1 MDVGGN
7 HLNKNPEQELSWMND
22 SPNSNTNA
30 DDAASAASEAAA
42 RETAARLPVV
52 LQVLPSLDVGG
63 GGVERSAI
71 DVAEALVLAGKTA
84 IVASSG
90 GRQVVELERRGA
102 RHVELPLASKNPLII
117 LRNIAR
123 LTELIAREQVELVHA
138 RSRAPA
144 WSARAAA
151 RAAGLPFVTTFHG
164 TYNFG
169 SGTFGALKKRY
180 NAVMADGDLVI
191 ANSRFITAHMKEN
204 YGVPDARI
212 RTIPRGIDTA
222 RFDAE
227 GFNPNRMIDVSTRWR
242 LTDGN
247 AVVML
252 PGRLT
257 RWKGQFLFIEALA
270 RLKARRG
277 AGEFRVTGLL
287 VGSDQGREAYR
298 RELEEQIS
306 EKGLGG
312 NVQIVGHCED
322 MPAAY
327 MLSDVVASASTD
339 PEAFGRVIAEAQAM
353 GRPVV
358 VADHGG
364 ATEQVLVGETG
375 WLFTPGDPETFADAL
390 ESALTLDTAKRAALA
405 TRAAVHVRENF
416 SKAGMCADT
425 LRVYAAL
432 HETPTR

>member
-1 MDVGGN
+1 
-7 HLNKNPEQELSWMND
+7 MND
-22 SPNSNTNA
+22 APETSTPEP
-30 DDAASAASEAAA
+30 DAASDAAA
-42 RETAARLPVV
+42 RATAARLPVV

-84 IVASSG
+84 IVASAG

-102 RHVELPLASKNPLII
+102 RHIELPLASKNPLVIR
-117 LRNIAR
+117 RNIAR
-123 LTELIAREQVELVHA
+123 LSELIAAEGVELVHA

-169 SGTFGALKKRY
+169 TGSLGALKKRY
-180 NAVMADGDLVI
+180 NAVMADGDIVI
-191 ANSRFITAHMKEN
+191 ANSQFITAHIKAH
-204 YGVPDARI
+204 YDVPEDRI
-212 RTIPRGIDTA
+212 RTVPRGIDTA

-227 GFNPNRMIDVSTRWR
+227 GFNPNRMVDLANRWR
-242 LTDGN
+242 LDDGN

-257 RWKGQFLFIEALA
+257 RWKGQLLFIEALA
-270 RLKARRG
+270 RLRARIG
-277 AGEFRVTGLL
+277 DDGFRVTGLL
-287 VGSDQGREAYR
+287 VGSDQGREGYR
-298 RELEEQIS
+298 RELEAQIA

-312 NVQIVGHCED
+312 NVQIVGHCDD

-327 MLSDVVASASTD
+327 MLSDVVVSASTD
-339 PEAFGRVIAEAQAM
+339 PEAFGRVIAEAQGM

-364 ATEQVLVGETG
+364 ATEQVIDGETG
-375 WLFTPGDPETFADAL
+375 WLFGPGDPDGFADAL
-390 ESALTLDTAKRAALA
+390 ETALALDADRRETLALRAAE
-405 TRAAVHVRENF
+405 HVRANF
-416 SKAGMCADT
+416 SKAGMCAAT
-425 LRVYAAL
+425 LRIYAAL
-432 HETPTR
+432 FETRGA

>member
-1 MDVGGN
+1 
-7 HLNKNPEQELSWMND
+7 MND
-22 SPNSNTNA
+22 GPDSNTLA

-90 GRQVVELERRGA
+90 GRQVAELERRGV

-117 LRNIAR
+117 RRNIAR
-123 LTELIAREQVELVHA
+123 LTELIAREHVELVHA

-180 NAVMADGDLVI
+180 NAVMADGDMVI
-191 ANSRFITAHMKEN
+191 ANSQFITAHIKEH
-204 YGVPDARI
+204 YAVPGARI

-227 GFNPNRMIDVSTRWR
+227 GFNPNRMVDVSTRWR
-242 LTDGN
+242 LDDEN
-247 AVVML
+247 AVVTL

-257 RWKGQFLFIEALA
+257 RWKGQLLFIEALA

-277 AGEFRVTGLL
+277 ADGFRITGLL

-327 MLSDVVASASTD
+327 MLSDVVVSASTD

-364 ATEQVLVGETG
+364 ATEQVLAGETG

-390 ESALTLDTAKRAALA
+390 ESALTLDTEKRETLA
-405 TRAAVHVRENF
+405 VRAAVHVRENF

-432 HETPTR
+432 HETPDRARAR

>member
-1 MDVGGN
+1 
-7 HLNKNPEQELSWMND
+7 MND
-22 SPNSNTNA
+22 VADPNTA
-30 DDAASAASEAAA
+30 PAAPASGPAPSGPAESDTAQSD
-42 RETAARLPVV
+42 TAARLPTV

-90 GRQVVELERRGA
+90 GRQVHELERKGV
-102 RHVELPLASKNPLII
+102 RHVTLPLASKNPLVMR
-117 LRNIAR
+117 RNVAR
-123 LTELIAREQVELVHA
+123 LAELIAVEKVELVHA

-144 WSARAAA
+144 WSARAAV

-169 SGTFGALKKRY
+169 TGAAGALKKRY
-180 NAVMADGDLVI
+180 NAVMADGDVVI
-191 ANSRFITAHMKEN
+191 ANSGFIAGHVREH
-204 YGVPDARI
+204 YAVPDERI
-212 RTIPRGIDTA
+212 RVVPRGVDTA

-227 GFNPNRMIDVSTRWR
+227 GFNPNRMIELSTRWR
-242 LTDGN
+242 LADEN

-257 RWKGQFLFIEALA
+257 RWKGQLLFIEALA

-277 AGEFRVTGLL
+277 AENFGVTGIL

-298 RELEEQIS
+298 RELEDTIS
-306 EKGLGG
+306 NKGLGADI
-312 NVQIVGHCED
+312 QIVGHCDD

-327 MLSDVVASASTD
+327 MLSDVVVSASTD

-364 ATEQVLVGETG
+364 AAEQVLAGETG
-375 WLFTPGDPETFADAL
+375 WRFAPGDPQAMADAL
-390 ESALTLDTAKRAALA
+390 ETALVLDAGGRAALA
-405 TRAAVHVRENF
+405 ERAAAHARGKY
-416 SKAGMCADT
+416 SKAGMCAAT
-425 LRVYAAL
+425 LRIYAEVRAG
-432 HETPTR
+432 RAR

>member
-1 MDVGGN
+1 
-7 HLNKNPEQELSWMND
+7 MND
-22 SPNSNTNA
+22 GPDSNTKA
-30 DDAASAASEAAA
+30 DDAASAARAATRDAAA

-90 GRQVVELERRGA
+90 GRQVVELERRGV

-117 LRNIAR
+117 RRNIAR
-123 LTELIAREQVELVHA
+123 LAELIEREQVELVHA

-169 SGTFGALKKRY
+169 GGTFGALKKRY

-191 ANSRFITAHMKEN
+191 ANSRFIAAHMKAN
-204 YGVPDARI
+204 YAVPDARI

-227 GFNPNRMIDVSTRWR
+227 GFNPNRMIEVATRWR
-242 LTDGN
+242 MSDEN
-247 AVVML
+247 AVVLL

-257 RWKGQFLFIEALA
+257 RWKGQLLFIEALA

-277 AGEFRVTGLL
+277 ADGFRITGLL

-312 NVQIVGHCED
+312 DVQIVGHCED

-327 MLSDVVASASTD
+327 MLSDVVVSASTD

-364 ATEQVLVGETG
+364 ATEQVLAGETG

-390 ESALTLDTAKRAALA
+390 EEALTLNVEQRETLAVRASA
-405 TRAAVHVRENF
+405 HVRENY

-432 HETPTR
+432 HEPRAR

>member
-1 MDVGGN
+1 
-7 HLNKNPEQELSWMND
+7 MND
-22 SPNSNTNA
+22 APETSTK
-30 DDAASAASEAAA
+30 DDDVASEAAA
-42 RETAARLPVV
+42 RATAARLPVV

-84 IVASSG
+84 IVASAG

-102 RHVELPLASKNPLII
+102 RHIEMPLASKNPLVMR
-117 LRNIAR
+117 RNIAR
-123 LTELIAREQVELVHA
+123 LADLIEQEGIELVHA

-151 RAAGLPFVTTFHG
+151 RSAGLPFVTTFHG

-169 SGTFGALKKRY
+169 GGTLGALKKRY

-191 ANSRFITAHMKEN
+191 ANSRFIAEHVREH
-204 YGVPDARI
+204 YAVPDARI
-212 RTIPRGIDTA
+212 RTVPRGIDTA

-227 GFNPNRMIDVSTRWR
+227 GFNPSRMVDLATRWR
-242 LTDGN
+242 LDDGN
-247 AVVML
+247 AVVIL

-257 RWKGQFLFIEALA
+257 RWKGQLLFIEALA

-277 AGEFRVTGLL
+277 ADGFGVTGLL

-298 RELEEQIS
+298 RELEAQIS
-306 EKGLGG
+306 ENGLGG
-312 NVQIVGHCED
+312 NVQIVGHCDD

-327 MLSDVVASASTD
+327 MLSDVVVSASTD
-339 PEAFGRVIAEAQAM
+339 PEAFGRVIAEAQGM

-364 ATEQVLVGETG
+364 ATEQVLAGETG
-375 WLFTPGDPETFADAL
+375 WLFAPGDPETFADAL
-390 ESALTLDTAKRAALA
+390 ETALTLTVEQREALALRAAA
-405 TRAAVHVRENF
+405 HVRDNF
-416 SKAGMCADT
+416 SKAGMCAAT

-432 HETPTR
+432 HESRPEANRAPAQ

>member
-1 MDVGGN
+1 
-7 HLNKNPEQELSWMND
+7 MND
-22 SPNSNTNA
+22 APEISTTEQA
-30 DDAASAASEAAA
+30 AASAAAA
-42 RETAARLPVV
+42 RATAARLPVV

-90 GRQVVELERRGA
+90 GRQVVELERRGV

-117 LRNIAR
+117 RRNIAR
-123 LTELIAREQVELVHA
+123 LAELIARENVELVHA

-151 RAAGLPFVTTFHG
+151 RAANLPFVTTFHG

-169 SGTFGALKKRY
+169 TGTLGALKKRY
-180 NAVMADGDLVI
+180 NAVMADGDIVI
-191 ANSRFITAHMKEN
+191 ANSQFITAHVKEH
-204 YGVPDARI
+204 YGVPDDRV

-227 GFNPNRMIDVSTRWR
+227 GFNPNRMVDLATRWR
-242 LTDGN
+242 LDDEN

-257 RWKGQFLFIEALA
+257 RWKGQLLFIEALA
-270 RLKARRG
+270 RLRARRG
-277 AGEFRVTGLL
+277 AEDFRVTGLL

-298 RELEEQIS
+298 RELEDRVS
-306 EKGLGG
+306 ELGLGG
-312 NVQIVGHCED
+312 NVQIVGHCDD

-327 MLSDVVASASTD
+327 MLSDVVVSASTD
-339 PEAFGRVIAEAQAM
+339 PEAFGRVIAEAQGM

-364 ATEQVLVGETG
+364 ATEQVLAGETG
-375 WLFTPGDPETFADAL
+375 WLFAPGDPETFADAL
-390 ESALTLDTAKRAALA
+390 ESALTLNTERREALAVRAAE
-405 TRAAVHVRENF
+405 HVREHF
-416 SKAGMCADT
+416 SKAGMCAAT
-425 LRVYAAL
+425 LRIYAAL
-432 HETPTR
+432 HEPRAR

>member
-1 MDVGGN
+1 MNDVG
-7 HLNKNPEQELSWMND
+7 D
-22 SPNSNTNA
+22 PNIAPDT
-30 DDAASAASEAAA
+30 AASGASA
-42 RETAARLPVV
+42 RDTAGRLPTV

-84 IVASSG
+84 LVASAG

-102 RHVELPLASKNPLII
+102 RHITLPLASKNPLVMR
-117 LRNIAR
+117 RNVAR
-123 LTELIAREQVELVHA
+123 LAEIIAAERVELVHA

-169 SGTFGALKKRY
+169 TGIAGALKKRY
-180 NAVMADGDLVI
+180 NAVMADGDVVI
-191 ANSRFITAHMKEN
+191 ANSAFIADHMQTH
-204 YGVPDARI
+204 YGVPADRI
-212 RTIPRGIDTA
+212 RVVPRGVDTA

-227 GFNPNRMIDVSTRWR
+227 GFNANRMIELSTRWR
-242 LTDGN
+242 LADEN

-257 RWKGQFLFIEALA
+257 RWKGQLLFVEALA
-270 RLKARRG
+270 RLKAQRG
-277 AGEFRVTGLL
+277 ADNFGVTGIL

-298 RELEEQIS
+298 RELETTIS

-312 NVQIVGHCED
+312 DIQIVGHCDD

-327 MLSDVVASASTD
+327 MLADVVVSASTD

-364 ATEQVLVGETG
+364 AAEQVIDGATG
-375 WLFTPGDPETFADAL
+375 WRFAPGDPQALADAL
-390 ESALTLDTAKRAALA
+390 ATALALGPTRRAILADRAAA
-405 TRAAVHVRENF
+405 HARAKY
-416 SKAGMCADT
+416 SKSGMCAAT
-425 LRVYAAL
+425 LRIYAQIHEGG
-432 HETPTR
+432 HETSRGARGRGR